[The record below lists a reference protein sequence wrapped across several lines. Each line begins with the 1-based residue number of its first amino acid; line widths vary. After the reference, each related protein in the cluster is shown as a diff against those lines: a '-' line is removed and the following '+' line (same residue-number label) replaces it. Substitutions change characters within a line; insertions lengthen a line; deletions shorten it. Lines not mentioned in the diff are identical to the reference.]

1 MNKSLLFAIDINT
14 QEVIVSESSKGTNK
28 INFIERIKQSDN
40 YMFFNAVVTL
50 TSIAKS
56 SSFDARIF
64 KSMDKVCQMIYHKHK
79 ENQG

>member
-1 MNKSLLFAIDINT
+1 MNRSFLFAIDINT
-14 QEVIVSESSKGTNK
+14 KEVIVSESLKGTNK

-40 YMFFNAVVTL
+40 DMFFNAIVTL
-50 TSIAKS
+50 TSITKS
-56 SSFDARIF
+56 SSFDTIIF